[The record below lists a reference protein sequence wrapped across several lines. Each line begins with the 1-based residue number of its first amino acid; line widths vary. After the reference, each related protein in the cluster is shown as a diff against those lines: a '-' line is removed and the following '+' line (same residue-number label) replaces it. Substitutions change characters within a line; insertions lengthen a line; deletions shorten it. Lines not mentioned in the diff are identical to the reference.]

1 MIKQSAYTFLL
12 CLFFLGCNVRPEQD
26 NRALQSYFDL
36 ESFLDE
42 QVEMM
47 LAQEAGVEKNL
58 ESNGRKDEIIIEV
71 NSAEEWKDQLSLFYE
86 ANIDQPGYQG
96 AFEIDSLNSE
106 GLQKVLYEAKDEKT
120 PVQRF
125 ECNYQDGELVE
136 IHIDFIEKNLVYNDK
151 KTLSLFMQ
159 GERLVGY
166 SIQGNEA
173 MRLKE
178 DMIYSV
184 EAVITY

>member
-1 MIKQSAYTFLL
+1 MIKKSPLILIL
-12 CLFFLGCNVRPEQD
+12 CLGLLSCNVRPEQD
-26 NRALQSYFDL
+26 SNARQSYFNL

-42 QVEMM
+42 QIEM
-47 LAQEAGVEKNL
+47 LLTQDAGVEKNL
-58 ESNGRKDEIIIEV
+58 ESNGRKDEITIEV
-71 NSAEEWKDQLSLFYE
+71 NSIDKWKEQLSLFYE

-106 GLQKVLYEAKDEKT
+106 GLIKVLYEAKDEKT

-125 ECNYQDGELVE
+125 ECNYQDEELVE
-136 IHIDFIEKNLVYNDK
+136 IHIDFIEENLVYNDR

-166 SIQGNEA
+166 SIQGNEE
-173 MRLKE
+173 MHLKE
-178 DMIYSV
+178 DLIYSV

>member
-1 MIKQSAYTFLL
+1 MIKKSALFFFICLFLL
-12 CLFFLGCNVRPEQD
+12 ACNVRPEQEASD
-26 NRALQSYFDL
+26 FQSYFDL

-42 QVEMM
+42 QIEMM
-47 LAQEAGVEKNL
+47 LAQKAGVEKNL
-58 ESNGRKDEIIIEV
+58 ESNGRKDEITIEI
-71 NSAEEWKDQLSLFYE
+71 NSADEWKEQLSLFYE

-96 AFEIDSLNSE
+96 SFKIDSLNSE
-106 GLQKVLYEAKDEKT
+106 GLKKVLYEAKNEKT
-120 PVQRF
+120 PIQRF
-125 ECNYQDGELVE
+125 ECNYQSGELVE

-151 KTLSLFMQ
+151 KMLSLFMQ